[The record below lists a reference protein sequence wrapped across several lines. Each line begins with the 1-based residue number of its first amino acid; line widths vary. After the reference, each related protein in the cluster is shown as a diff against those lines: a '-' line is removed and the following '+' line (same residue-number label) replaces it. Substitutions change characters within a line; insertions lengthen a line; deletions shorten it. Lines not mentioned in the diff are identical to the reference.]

1 MLMLEEQMTATPVS
15 EPTLDQ
21 VADLARSGGT
31 EHLFSTPIFWYVFK
45 NVEALNTELREL
57 ILAQE
62 RATPSAVK
70 SNAGGWQSP
79 TDVFHWSE
87 PAVATLR
94 RLAASAVEVATS
106 RLPLPPHFRAEFHLS
121 GWAAVNRAGHYN
133 TVHVHPMA
141 TWSGVYYVDP
151 GDEPPDGGGGLLE
164 FSHPITASTMTFFP
178 GALPSARLVRP
189 EAGMIILFPSYLQH
203 SVRLYR
209 GERPRICVPFNA
221 HMRIVGG

>member
-1 MLMLEEQMTATPVS
+1 MTATLVS
-15 EPTLDQ
+15 DAALDP

-31 EHLFSTPIFWYVFK
+31 EHLFATPIFWHVFK
-45 NVEALNTELREL
+45 NVDALNAELREQ

-62 RATPSAVK
+62 QAAPTMVK
-70 SNAGGWQSP
+70 SNQGGWQSP
-79 TDVFHWSE
+79 TDVFRW
-87 PAVATLR
+87 PGTAVATLR

-106 RLPLPPHFRAEFHLS
+106 RLPLPPAFRGEFHLS

-151 GDEPPDGGGGLLE
+151 GDEPAESGGGLLE
-164 FSHPITASTMTFFP
+164 FSHPVAASVMAFFP

-189 EAGMIILFPSYLQH
+189 EAGMVILFPSYLQH

-221 HMRIVGG
+221 HLRIA

>member
-1 MLMLEEQMTATPVS
+1 MLMLEGQMPETMLS
-15 EPTLDQ
+15 EPALDP
-21 VADLARSGGT
+21 VADLARNGGT
-31 EHLFSTPIFWYVFK
+31 EHLFPTPIFWYVCR
-45 NVEALNTELREL
+45 NVEALNAELREL

-62 RATPSAVK
+62 RETPTAVK

-79 TDVFHWSE
+79 TDVFHWSA
-87 PAVATLR
+87 PAIATLR
-94 RLAASAVEVATS
+94 RLASFAVEVATS

-151 GDEPPDGGGGLLE
+151 GDEPADQGGGLLE
-164 FSHPITASTMTFFP
+164 FCHPITASAMTFFP

-189 EAGMIILFPSYLQH
+189 EAGLIILFPSYLQH

-209 GERPRICVPFNA
+209 GDRPRICVPFNA

>member
-1 MLMLEEQMTATPVS
+1 MMTTTILP
-15 EPTLDQ
+15 EPTLDP
-21 VADLARSGGT
+21 AGDMARSGGT
-31 EHLFSTPIFWYVFK
+31 EHLFATPIFWYICR
-45 NVEALNTELREL
+45 NVEPLNAELREL

-62 RATPSAVK
+62 RASPSAVK

-79 TDVFHWSE
+79 TDVFHWTA
-87 PAVATLR
+87 PAISTLR
-94 RLAASAVEVATS
+94 RLAGTAVEVATS
-106 RLPLPPHFRAEFHLS
+106 RLPLPPSFRAEFHLS

-151 GDEPPDGGGGLLE
+151 GDEPPDAGGGLLE
-164 FSHPITASTMTFFP
+164 FTHPITAAAMTFFP

-221 HMRIVGG
+221 HMRIAG

>member
-1 MLMLEEQMTATPVS
+1 MTSTTTP
-15 EPTLDQ
+15 ELALDP
-21 VADLARSGGT
+21 VAELARKGGT
-31 EHLFSTPIFWYVFK
+31 EYLFPTPIFWHKFEQVD
-45 NVEALNTELREL
+45 ALNAELREL

-79 TDVFHWSE
+79 TDVFRWE
-87 PAVATLR
+87 APAVATLR
-94 RLAASAVEVATS
+94 RLAAAAVEVATS
-106 RLPLPPHFRAEFHLS
+106 RLPLPQGFRGEFHLS

-151 GDEPPDGGGGLLE
+151 GDESADAGGGLLE
-164 FSHPITASTMTFFP
+164 FCHPITAAAMTFFP

-189 EAGMIILFPSYLQH
+189 EAGLVILFPSYLQH
-203 SVRLYR
+203 SVRLYH
-209 GERPRICVPFNA
+209 GQRPRICVPFNA
-221 HMRIVGG
+221 HLRAT

>member
-1 MLMLEEQMTATPVS
+1 MTSTTLS
-15 EPTLDQ
+15 EPALDPA
-21 VADLARSGGT
+21 ADLARNGGT
-31 EHLFSTPIFWYVFK
+31 EYLFPTPIFWHVFQQ
-45 NVEALNTELREL
+45 VEALNAELREL

-62 RATPSAVK
+62 QATASAVK

-79 TDVFHWSE
+79 TDVFKWAS

-106 RLPLPPHFRAEFHLS
+106 RLPLPQGFRGEFHLS
-121 GWAAVNRAGHYN
+121 GWAAVNRRGHYN

-151 GDEPPDGGGGLLE
+151 GDEPTDQGGGLLE
-164 FSHPITASTMTFFP
+164 FSHPITAAAMTFFP

-189 EAGMIILFPSYLQH
+189 QAGMVILFPSYLQH
-203 SVRLYR
+203 SVRLYH

-221 HMRIVGG
+221 HLRIG

>member
-1 MLMLEEQMTATPVS
+1 MLEEPMTATIVS
-15 EPTLDQ
+15 EPALDP
-21 VADLARSGGT
+21 VADLARNGGT
-31 EHLFSTPIFWYVFK
+31 EHLFSTPIFWHVFR

-62 RATPSAVK
+62 RAAPSAVK

-79 TDVFHWSE
+79 TDVFHWSA
-87 PAVATLR
+87 PAVSTLR
-94 RLAASAVEVATS
+94 RLASSAVEVATS
-106 RLPLPPHFRAEFHLS
+106 RLPLPQNFRAEFHLS

-133 TVHVHPMA
+133 TVHVHPLA

-151 GDEPPDGGGGLLE
+151 GDEPADAGGGLLE

>member
-1 MLMLEEQMTATPVS
+1 MTTTILP
-15 EPTLDQ
+15 EPTLDP
-21 VADLARSGGT
+21 ASDMARSGGT
-31 EHLFSTPIFWYVFK
+31 EHLFTTPIFWYTCR
-45 NVEALNTELREL
+45 NVEPLNAELREL

-62 RATPSAVK
+62 RASPSAVK

-79 TDVFHWSE
+79 TDVFRWSA
-87 PAVATLR
+87 PAISTLR
-94 RLAASAVEVATS
+94 RLAGAAVEVATS
-106 RLPLPPHFRAEFHLS
+106 RLPLPTSFRAEFHLS

-151 GDEPPDGGGGLLE
+151 GDEPPEAGGGLLE
-164 FSHPITASTMTFFP
+164 FTHPITAAAMTFFP

-221 HMRIVGG
+221 HMRVAG

>member
-1 MLMLEEQMTATPVS
+1 MTATIAPG
-15 EPTLDQ
+15 PAGDLAT
-21 VADLARSGGT
+21 DLARNGGT
-31 EHLFSTPIFWYVFK
+31 EHLFPTPIFWYVFR
-45 NVEALNTELREL
+45 NVDGLNAELREL
-57 ILAQE
+57 ILEQE
-62 RATPSAVK
+62 RTAPSAVK

-79 TDVFHWSE
+79 TDVFHWTA

-94 RLAASAVEVATS
+94 QMAAAAVEAATS
-106 RLPLPPHFRAEFHLS
+106 RLPLPPTFRAEFHLS

-151 GDEPPDGGGGLLE
+151 GDESADAGGGLLE
-164 FSHPITASTMTFFP
+164 FSHPVTAAAMTFFP

-189 EAGMIILFPSYLQH
+189 EAGMVILFPAYLQH

-221 HMRIVGG
+221 HMRLVSG